1 MTDVLIDIIGL
12 TKAYPGVVANN
23 DVSFQIRTGEVHAL
37 LGKMALV
44 KARWLK

>member
-1 MTDVLIDIIGL
+1 MTGTLLTLNGL

-23 DVSFQIRTGEVHAL
+23 NVSFEIGEGEVHAL

-44 KARWLK
+44 NRRW

>member
-12 TKAYPGVVANN
+12 TKAYPGVVRITM
-23 DVSFQIRTGEVHAL
+23 FRFKFAL
-37 LGKMALV
+37 VKYMRYLGKMALV